1 MLKNYLKVAF
11 RNIVR
16 FKTYSF
22 INIFGLALG
31 IACFITILLY
41 IRSELSYD
49 RFNKNADQIY
59 RIYISGKMNNSEF
72 SFPLSPLPMGPAI
85 KRDFPEILSY
95 TRIFNSGSTILK
107 YKDRRFSEKRFFIVD
122 SSFFNVFTVQFLES
136 NSKNVLA
143 VPNSIVITKT
153 MAKKY
158 FGNDDA
164 MGKVLETDNNKE
176 WKVTGVV
183 EDFPENSHFH
193 FDFLASIISFENTG
207 SPNWVNN
214 NCATYFI
221 LRRGTDADKFQQKM
235 NTDVLHYIGPQ
246 IKQVTGISFEQM
258 KKRGEGYGYFL
269 QPLTSIH
276 LHSHLDFELEENSDI
291 SYIYIFSL
299 VAAAIILIA
308 CINFVN
314 LSTAS
319 SGKRIKEVG
328 IRKTLGSEK
337 SQLVRQFI
345 TEAVL
350 ISLLA
355 FFLAAILVETL
366 LPLFSQISGRQI
378 DISFLNSY
386 SIVIFICFAC
396 LIGILAGSYPA
407 FYLSSFQP
415 IKIFKQGSGG
425 KSKKHKIKSSLV
437 VFQFAVS
444 IILFICTLVIYNQLK
459 FLQNKNLGFDKEN
472 IVIINKADNMGNQI
486 ESFREELLSNPR
498 IINISNSAAIPVAP
512 NGGHVYKLE
521 SSPDNDIKVLSRI
534 FCDHEFVDTYKIKM
548 KKGRFF
554 SRDHPS
560 DTLSVVINEAAL
572 KLLNLK
578 NPLGKRLIR
587 LGTGLQQKFNIIGVT
602 ENFNYESLHESI
614 HPLIIHLF
622 NSNQHGQYIS
632 ARIAPGDYQAV
643 ISYLNDKWVKYSA
656 GQPFEYN
663 FFNQNLAS
671 LYNPE
676 QRTSK
681 IAAAFSILAILIA
694 CLGLLGLVIFSTGQR
709 TKEIGIR
716 KVVGASL
723 TEIVILLS
731 KELIRCVVLANIIAW
746 PIAYYIMNNWLK
758 NFAYRTN
765 LNWTVFV
772 FAGSAALIIALATVS
787 FQTIKAAKANPV
799 KALQYE

>member
-1 MLKNYLKVAF
+1 
-11 RNIVR
+11 
-16 FKTYSF
+16 
-22 INIFGLALG
+22 
-31 IACFITILLY
+31 
-41 IRSELSYD
+41 
-49 RFNKNADQIY
+49 
-59 RIYISGKMNNSEF
+59 
-72 SFPLSPLPMGPAI
+72 
-85 KRDFPEILSY
+85 
-95 TRIFNSGSTILK
+95 
-107 YKDRRFSEKRFFIVD
+107 
-122 SSFFNVFTVQFLES
+122 
-136 NSKNVLA
+136 
-143 VPNSIVITKT
+143 
-153 MAKKY
+153 
-158 FGNDDA
+158 
-164 MGKVLETDNNKE
+164 
-176 WKVTGVV
+176 
-183 EDFPENSHFH
+183 
-193 FDFLASIISFENTG
+193 
-207 SPNWVNN
+207 
-214 NCATYFI
+214 
-221 LRRGTDADKFQQKM
+221 
-235 NTDVLHYIGPQ
+235 
-246 IKQVTGISFEQM
+246 
-258 KKRGEGYGYFL
+258 
-269 QPLTSIH
+269 
-276 LHSHLDFELEENSDI
+276 
-291 SYIYIFSL
+291 
-299 VAAAIILIA
+299 
-308 CINFVN
+308 
-314 LSTAS
+314 
-319 SGKRIKEVG
+319 
-328 IRKTLGSEK
+328 
-337 SQLVRQFI
+337 
-345 TEAVL
+345 
-350 ISLLA
+350 
-355 FFLAAILVETL
+355 
-366 LPLFSQISGRQI
+366 
-378 DISFLNSY
+378 
-386 SIVIFICFAC
+386 
-396 LIGILAGSYPA
+396 
-407 FYLSSFQP
+407 
-415 IKIFKQGSGG
+415 
-425 KSKKHKIKSSLV
+425 
-437 VFQFAVS
+437 
-444 IILFICTLVIYNQLK
+444 
-459 FLQNKNLGFDKEN
+459 
-472 IVIINKADNMGNQI
+472 MGNQI

-587 LGTGLQQKFNIIGVT
+587 LGTGLQKKFNIIGVT